1 MDSRIPT
8 GFNDEG
14 FGSLQDCASL
24 AAAGY
29 CDSWFC
35 PFCAYAGHCDRTCGY
50 CGSSPTPKA
59 PGNNNGST
67 GTRSTLESPFETV
80 VVSGNAV
87 VVDCPLSDTA
97 ILPIFI
103 KPEPDGPRLELPNE
117 FLQSSIEDQDLIIQ
131 GIKIIDV
138 DAGSLLG
145 DYRIPASWN
154 LPGTFSEHNTPRTG
168 ATMSGNGTKAR
179 FDRKDGTMN
188 PHFRGNGG
196 GLLNV
201 AIVAKHGRIKLSR
214 AVEQLSFVNDGSV
227 GSSVLN
233 FTGHIADI
241 NRALDK
247 CVYSAK
253 PHFNTHNTPPD
264 EVSIIVSDLG
274 KRHLKK
280 MSVLFM
286 VPFTLLSQL

>member
-1 MDSRIPT
+1 M
-8 GFNDEG
+8 
-14 FGSLQDCASL
+14 
-24 AAAGY
+24 
-29 CDSWFC
+29 
-35 PFCAYAGHCDRTCGY
+35 
-50 CGSSPTPKA
+50 
-59 PGNNNGST
+59 
-67 GTRSTLESPFETV
+67 
-80 VVSGNAV
+80 VSGNAV

-138 DAGSLLG
+138 VLVLSRDTAFRPLESTG
-145 DYRIPASWN
+145 N
-154 LPGTFSEHNTPRTG
+154 FFGTQHAATG

-253 PHFNTHNTPPD
+253 PHFNTHNKPPD

-274 KRHLKK
+274 ETSSEKDVGVIHGTFYVAVTAVNDARVRVPARYFDHRLPRTPTTIRRAN
-280 MSVLFM
+280 MSLRQ
-286 VPFTLLSQL
+286 TLESR